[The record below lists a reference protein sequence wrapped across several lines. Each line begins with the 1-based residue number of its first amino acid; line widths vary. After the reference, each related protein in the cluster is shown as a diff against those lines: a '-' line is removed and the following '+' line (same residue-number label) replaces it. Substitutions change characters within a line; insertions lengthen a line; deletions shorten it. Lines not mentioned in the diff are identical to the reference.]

1 MTFEKMTFE
10 KMTFLE
16 MTNLDD
22 RISEVAINTVED
34 FVDWDSQ
41 TGQIADKN
49 GDFVVEFNVITPI
62 FEIDTTEDLLNATV
76 IVDTTQFK
84 E

>member
-1 MTFEKMTFE
+1 MSLE

-34 FVDWDSQ
+34 FVDGGSQ
-41 TGQIADKN
+41 TGQIADKS

-62 FEIDTTEDLLNATV
+62 FEIDTTEDLLNAT
-76 IVDTTQFK
+76 ITIDTTQFK

>member
-1 MTFEKMTFE
+1 MSFE

-22 RISEVAINTVED
+22 RISEVAINTIED

-41 TGQIADKN
+41 TGQIADES

-62 FEIDTTEDLLNATV
+62 FQIDTTEDLLNAIV
-76 IVDTTQFK
+76 VVDTTQFK